1 MGHSTNEYF
10 PYQRTPVGI
19 PAMIKIL
26 RSTLLL
32 PLILLPILV
41 NGTTPAE
48 AQERQGCFM
57 VNDSGR
63 LVDLGEVCSE
73 ERLGTGDIQITLR
86 WGTSD
91 DLDLSVVAPNDEEV
105 DYRNR
110 VVSSSGELDVDANA
124 DCKAEATPS
133 IPIENVYWPDTQ
145 APSGRYTIA
154 VNLFNRCSSNT
165 APIPFTLRLLNH
177 GTVQTFRGE
186 VKDKDEP
193 QEFTFS
199 FEAGLPL
206 AANGAR

>member
-41 NGTTPAE
+41 SGTAPSK

-57 VNDSGR
+57 VNASGR

-91 DLDLSVVAPNDEEV
+91 DLDLAVVAPNDEEV
-105 DYRNR
+105 SYHNR

-124 DCKAEATPS
+124 SCQPEDTTA

-145 APSGRYTIA
+145 APSGKYKIA
-154 VNLFNRCSSNT
+154 INLFERCSSNT
-165 APIPFTLRLLNH
+165 APIPFTLRVLNH
-177 GTVQTFRGE
+177 GTVQTFRGVVRDE
-186 VKDKDEP
+186 DEP

-199 FEAGLPL
+199 FDAGLPL
-206 AANGAR
+206 AANGTR